1 MNTMKLPTALVRAL
15 LLLLGVIIAI
25 TALWS
30 CQNQT
35 PAKLSAPL
43 LDQMGDHAMTIST
56 DSELAQ
62 RFFNQGI
69 TLSYAFNHREAA
81 RSFREAINQDP
92 DCGMCYWGLA
102 LVQGPNIN
110 APMDPTSLSEVFI
123 ATRKAQEKSYNA
135 QDWEKDLIQA
145 LQFRYPD
152 STTTERAP
160 LDEKYAQAMAEVYQK
175 YPDHQDIAT
184 LYAEALMDLHPWDLY
199 EHDGTPKEWTP
210 EMVTILESILEK
222 WPENPG
228 ANHLYIH
235 AVEASNSP
243 HRANDAADRLRD
255 LVPAAGHLVHMP
267 SHVYIRTGQYHQG
280 SIANQKAM
288 EADSIYISNCNA
300 QGLVPIMYY
309 PHNIHFLA
317 ATAALEGRGDISINA
332 AVQLASKVDKELMKD
347 PDFPFLQHF
356 FAIPYYILVKFGEW
370 DRILQM
376 PLEDVPYPKAILHY
390 ARGMAYANQGQIDK
404 AEKELADIQQIR
416 ADSSLNEMIIWD
428 LNKVTDLVDISMRVL
443 QAEINTK
450 SGDYDE
456 AIVVLK
462 EAIAIEDQLNYME
475 PPDWFFSVRHTLGQ
489 VLLQAA
495 KFDEAEAVYQED
507 LHNLPENGWALQGL
521 YLSLV
526 NQQRTDEANEVKAR
540 FDKAW
545 KWANITLE
553 GSVVSQLSYNSYH
566 DLDLFNNELA
576 LAHLDKIPLCGKP
589 R

>member
-1 MNTMKLPTALVRAL
+1 MNTMKLPTTLVRVL

-25 TALWS
+25 TAFWS

-43 LDQMGDHAMTIST
+43 LDNMGEHQMTIST

-62 RFFNQGI
+62 RFFSQGI
-69 TLSYAFNHREAA
+69 TLAYAFNHREAA

-92 DCGMCYWGLA
+92 ECAMCYWGLA

-110 APMDPTSLSEVFI
+110 APMDPTSLSEVFE
-123 ATRKAQEKSYNA
+123 ATRTALEKSENA
-135 QDWEKDLIQA
+135 QNWEKALIEA

-152 STTTERAP
+152 STTTERAE
-160 LDEKYAQAMAEVYQK
+160 LDAHYAKAMSEVYQE

-184 LYAEALMDLHPWDLY
+184 LYGEALMDLHPWDLY

-210 EMVTILESILEK
+210 EIVSVLEAILNK

-235 AVEASNSP
+235 AVEASKSP
-243 HRANDAADRLRD
+243 QRANGAADRLRD

-267 SHVYIRTGQYHQG
+267 SHVYIRTGQYHEG

-288 EADSIYISNCNA
+288 EADSMYISNCNA

-356 FAIPYYILVKFGEW
+356 FAIPYYILVKFAEW
-370 DRILQM
+370 DRILEM

-390 ARGMAYANQGQIDK
+390 ARGMAYVNQGQMDK
-404 AEKELADIQQIR
+404 AKIELSNIQQIR
-416 ADSSLNEMIIWD
+416 ADSTLNEMIIWD

-443 QAEINTK
+443 EAEINAK
-450 SGDYDE
+450 QGNHE
-456 AIVVLK
+456 QAIVILK

-495 KFDEAEAVYQED
+495 RFEEAEAVYLED
-507 LHNLPENGWALQGL
+507 LENLPDNGWALQGL

-526 NQQRTDEANEVKAR
+526 NQQKVSEAQQVKTR
-540 FDKAW
+540 FDQAW
-545 KWANITLE
+545 QYANIKLE
-553 GSVVSQLSYNSYH
+553 GSVISQVSYNSYR
-566 DLDLFNNELA
+566 DLDLFNHKLA
-576 LAHLDKIPLCGKP
+576 LANLDKIPLCGKP